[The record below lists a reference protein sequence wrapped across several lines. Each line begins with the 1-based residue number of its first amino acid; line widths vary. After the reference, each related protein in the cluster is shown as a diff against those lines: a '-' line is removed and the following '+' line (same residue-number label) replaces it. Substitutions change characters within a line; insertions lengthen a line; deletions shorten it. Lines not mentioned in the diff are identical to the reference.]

1 MLPYFILGIA
11 LLAGLLLAGRWFASA
26 DTETILR
33 VVKRVVLGLI
43 LFGVV
48 FLAVTGR
55 LGWALFALPALLPW
69 FLRFR
74 SLSRTAKNFS
84 RMAGG
89 RRAATGQTSQ
99 IRTRFLHLTLDHDS
113 GDITGE
119 VIDGAHAGR
128 RLDDLGQDDLIDLL
142 RTCLAEDAQSA
153 QVLEAYL
160 ERVHP
165 GWREKAAADGGASGG
180 GAFGGGAMTREEAYQ
195 ILDLESGASAEE
207 IKEAHHR
214 LMAGLHPD
222 RGGSTYLATKLNQAK
237 EVLLDG

>member
-1 MLPYFILGIA
+1 MLPYLVLGIA

-26 DTETILR
+26 DAETILR
-33 VVKRVVLGLI
+33 VVKRVVLGLV

-48 FLAVTGR
+48 FLAITGR
-55 LGWALFALPALLPW
+55 LGWALAVLPFLLPW
-69 FLRFR
+69 LLRFR

-89 RRAATGQTSQ
+89 RRAATGQTSEV
-99 IRTRFLHLTLDHDS
+99 RTRFLHLTLDHDS
-113 GDITGE
+113 GDISGE
-119 VIDGAHAGR
+119 VIDGVYAGR
-128 RLDDLGQDDLIDLL
+128 RLDDLGVDDLIDLL
-142 RTCLAEDAQSA
+142 RTCLAADAQSA

-165 GWREKAAADGGASGG
+165 DWRKKAAAGGGASGG
-180 GAFGGGAMTREEAYQ
+180 GAFGSDAMSREEAYR
-195 ILDLESGASAEE
+195 ILDLEPGASAAE

-237 EVLLDG
+237 EALLDG